1 MHEYLQQP
9 ELLVQALAADS
20 ISQQKVLVKL
30 AEISGLLTEFQQA
43 YPTTYQYLC
52 TQGQDATL
60 GDAIQA
66 IKGYVELFN

>member
-1 MHEYLQQP
+1 MTQQHQQQT
-9 ELLVQALAADS
+9 LNKALTIDG
-20 ISQQKVLVKL
+20 ISQQQARSELV
-30 AEISGLLTEFQQA
+30 EISGLLAKFQQS

-66 IKGYVELFN
+66 VAESINLFN

>member
-1 MHEYLQQP
+1 MTQQRQQQTLT
-9 ELLVQALAADS
+9 EALAADG
-20 ISQQKVLVKL
+20 ISQQEARAKL

-66 IKGYVELFN
+66 VTDSIEFFN